1 MDATETGP
9 AGREPVGQATG
20 PGVGASDGGASGAV
34 PDFRSVTVEALAASI
49 RERDLTAVAV
59 IEHALARIEALNP
72 ALGAFVAIDGDGARA
87 QAAAIDDRLD
97 AGQEVGPLAGIPLG
111 VKDLAD
117 AAGFVTTKGAMHRRR
132 AEPAAADSTEVA
144 RLRAAGCVVVGK
156 TNTPEFGFIADT
168 FNPLFGPTRN
178 PWNPQRSPGGS
189 SGGTAAAVAAGMIP
203 AGTGS
208 DGGGSIRI
216 PAAACGLSGLKPS
229 PGRVPGGPE
238 PIGALDL
245 SCVGPMARRIR
256 DVALCLDQVVGPHPG
271 DLRSLPA
278 PAESWRAALDAPR
291 QPARV
296 LWAPSFDG
304 GPVDG
309 EIAAAC
315 AAAVEHLAAAGSE
328 VAEAGKL
335 FDNPVAA
342 FVQLFYGGAILPAL
356 WPLHGTDQW
365 DEVTRELAAFL
376 EVTAERV
383 SVASLFE
390 ARRQAARLSVDL
402 AAAMTGFDVM
412 ITPTV
417 AGQTPVPAGWGIID
431 EIETRDWVRFTPL
444 FNLTRRPAGTVCCG
458 FTADGMPIGLQVA
471 GGMHADR
478 VVLES
483 LAVLEDLLDLDPVA
497 SPVAG
502 D

>member
-1 MDATETGP
+1 MGDMAE
-9 AGREPVGQATG
+9 TG

-49 RERDLTAVAV
+49 RERDLTAMAV
-59 IEHALARIEALNP
+59 VEHALARIEALNP
-72 ALGAFVAIDGDGARA
+72 ELGAFVAVDGDGARA

-97 AGQEVGPLAGIPLG
+97 AGEEVGPLAGIPLG

-238 PIGALDL
+238 PMGTLDL

-278 PAESWRAALDAPR
+278 PAESWRAALNDPR
-291 QPARV
+291 PPARV

-309 EIAAAC
+309 EIAVAC
-315 AAAVEHLAAAGSE
+315 AAAVERLAAAGSE
-328 VAEAGKL
+328 VMEAGKL
-335 FDNPVAA
+335 FDNPVSA
-342 FVQLFYGGAILPAL
+342 FVQLFYGGAILPVL
-356 WPLHGTDQW
+356 WPLHGTDAW
-365 DEVTRELAAFL
+365 NEVTPKLAAFL
-376 EVTAERV
+376 EATAERV
-383 SVASLFE
+383 SAAALFE
-390 ARRQAARLSVDL
+390 ARREAARLSVDL
-402 AAAMTGFDVM
+402 AAAMAGFDVI

-417 AGQTPVPAGWGIID
+417 AGQTPVPAGWGAID

-478 VVLES
+478 AVLES

-497 SPVAG
+497 LPVAG

>member
-1 MDATETGP
+1 MGDMAE
-9 AGREPVGQATG
+9 TG

-49 RERDLTAVAV
+49 RARDLTAMAV
-59 IEHALARIEALNP
+59 VEHALARIEALDP
-72 ALGAFVAIDGDGARA
+72 TLGAFVAVDGDGARA
-87 QAAAIDDRLD
+87 QAEAIDGRLD
-97 AGQEVGPLAGIPLG
+97 AGEEVGPLAGIPLG

-132 AEPAAADSTEVA
+132 AEPAAADSTEVD

-203 AGTGS
+203 VGTGS

-238 PIGALDL
+238 PMGALDL

-278 PAESWRAALDAPR
+278 PSESWRAALDDPR
-291 QPARV
+291 PPARV

-304 GPVDG
+304 GPVDR
-309 EIAAAC
+309 EIAVAC
-315 AAAVEHLAAAGSE
+315 AAAVERLAEAGSE
-328 VAEAGKL
+328 VVEAGKL
-335 FDNPVAA
+335 FDNPVSA
-342 FVQLFYGGAILPAL
+342 FVQLFYGGAILPVL
-356 WPLHGTDQW
+356 WPLHGTDAW
-365 DEVTRELAAFL
+365 NEVTPKLAAFL
-376 EVTAERV
+376 EATAERV
-383 SVASLFE
+383 SAAALFE
-390 ARRQAARLSVDL
+390 ARREAARLSVDL
-402 AAAMTGFDVM
+402 AAAMAGFDVM

-417 AGQTPVPAGWGIID
+417 AGQTPVPAGWGTID

-471 GGMHADR
+471 GEMHADR

>member
-1 MDATETGP
+1 MKDDAKVPGS
-9 AGREPVGQATG
+9 VGSG
-20 PGVGASDGGASGAV
+20 LGAKV
-34 PDFRSVTVEALAASI
+34 PDFRSVTVETLAASI
-49 RERDLTAVAV
+49 REREFTAVAV
-59 IEHALARIEALNP
+59 VEHALARIEALDP
-72 ALGAFVAIDGDGARA
+72 VIGAFVAVDGDRARA
-87 QAAAIDDRLD
+87 QAASIDDRLD
-97 AGQEVGPLAGIPLG
+97 AGREVGPLAGIPLG

-117 AAGFVTTKGAMHRRR
+117 AAGFVTTKGAMHRRH

-156 TNTPEFGFIADT
+156 TNTPEFGFTADT

-216 PAAACGLSGLKPS
+216 PSAVCGLSGLKSS

-238 PIGALDL
+238 PMGALDL

-278 PAESWRAALDAPR
+278 PAESWRVALDDPR
-291 QPARV
+291 PPGRV

-309 EIAAAC
+309 EIVAAC
-315 AAAVEHLAAAGSE
+315 AVAVERLAAAGAD
-328 VAEAGKL
+328 VVEAGKL

-342 FVQLFYGGAILPAL
+342 FVQLFYGGAILPPL

-365 DEVTRELAAFL
+365 NDVTEELAAFL

-390 ARRQAARLSVDL
+390 ARRQAARLSMEL
-402 AAAMTGFDVM
+402 AAAMAGFDVV

-417 AGQTPVPAGWGIID
+417 AGQTPVPAGWGTID
-431 EIETRDWVRFTPL
+431 EIEARDWARFTPL

-458 FTADGMPIGLQVA
+458 FTTDGMPIGLQVA

-483 LAVLEDLLDLDPVA
+483 LAVLEDVLDLDPVA
-497 SPVAG
+497 SMVAG

>member
-1 MDATETGP
+1 MGDMAE
-9 AGREPVGQATG
+9 TG

-49 RERDLTAVAV
+49 RARDLTATAV
-59 IEHALARIEALNP
+59 VEHALARIEALDP
-72 ALGAFVAIDGDGARA
+72 TLGAFVAVDGDGARA
-87 QAAAIDDRLD
+87 QAEAIDGRLD
-97 AGQEVGPLAGIPLG
+97 AGEEVGPLAGIPLG

-203 AGTGS
+203 VGTGS

-238 PIGALDL
+238 PMGALDL

-278 PAESWRAALDAPR
+278 PSESWRAALDDPAP
-291 QPARV
+291 PARV
-296 LWAPSFDG
+296 LWVPSFDG

-309 EIAAAC
+309 EIAVAC
-315 AAAVEHLAAAGSE
+315 AAAVERLAGAGSE
-328 VAEAGKL
+328 VVEAGKL
-335 FDNPVAA
+335 FDNPVSA
-342 FVQLFYGGAILPAL
+342 FVQLFYGGAILPVL
-356 WPLHGTDQW
+356 WPLHGTDAW
-365 DEVTRELAAFL
+365 NEVTPKLAAFL
-376 EVTAERV
+376 EATAERV
-383 SVASLFE
+383 SAAALFE
-390 ARRQAARLSVDL
+390 ARREAARLSVDL
-402 AAAMTGFDVM
+402 AAAMAGFDVM

-417 AGQTPVPAGWGIID
+417 AGQTPVPAGWGTID

-471 GGMHADR
+471 GGMHEDR

-483 LAVLEDLLDLDPVA
+483 LAVLEDLLDLDPIA

>member
-1 MDATETGP
+1 MM
-9 AGREPVGQATG
+9 
-20 PGVGASDGGASGAV
+20 AV
-34 PDFRSVTVEALAASI
+34 PDFRSVTVEALAALI
-49 RERDLTAVAV
+49 RERDLTALAV
-59 IEHALARIEALNP
+59 VEHALERTETLNP
-72 ALGAFVAIDGDGARA
+72 ALGAFVAVDADGARA

-97 AGQEVGPLAGIPLG
+97 AGKQVGPLAGIPLG

-117 AAGFVTTKGAMHRRR
+117 AAGFVTTKGAMHRRG

-144 RLRAAGCVVVGK
+144 RLRAAGCVVMGK
-156 TNTPEFGFIADT
+156 TNTPEYGFTGDT

-178 PWNPQRSPGGS
+178 PWNPERSPGGS

-203 AGTGS
+203 VGTGS

-216 PAAACGLSGLKPS
+216 PSALCGLSGLKPS

-238 PIGALDL
+238 PMGALDL

-256 DVALCLDQVVGPHPG
+256 DVALCLDQAVGPHPG

-278 PAESWRAALDAPR
+278 PAESWRAALDDPR
-291 QPARV
+291 PPARV

-315 AAAVEHLAAAGSE
+315 AAAVERLAAAGAD
-328 VAEAGKL
+328 VVEAGKL
-335 FDNPVAA
+335 FDNPVSA
-342 FVQLFYGGAILPAL
+342 FVQLFYGGTILPVL
-356 WPLHGTDQW
+356 WPLHGTGQW
-365 DEVTRELAAFL
+365 GEVTPELAAFL
-376 EVTAERV
+376 EGAAARVTP
-383 SVASLFE
+383 ASLFE
-390 ARRQAARLSVDL
+390 ARREAARVSMEL
-402 AAAMTGFDVM
+402 AEAMDGFDVM

-417 AGQTPVPAGWGIID
+417 AGQTPVSAGWGTID
-431 EIETRDWVRFTPL
+431 EIETREWVRFTPL
-444 FNLTRRPAGTVCCG
+444 FNLTRRPAGTVGCG

-478 VVLES
+478 AVLES
-483 LAVLEDLLDLDPVA
+483 LAVLEDLLDLDSTAPT
-497 SPVAG
+497 AG
-502 D
+502 GD